1 MLKVAEA
8 KNKKEKKRNRE
19 QKGIGLKSFLK
30 LYSLFLLSANFYKK
44 KWKAYIYMHQ
54 GYWVSLSH
62 SKRKIPTPAAWLA
75 ESLRNRKA

>member
-44 KWKAYIYMHQ
+44 K
-54 GYWVSLSH
+54 
-62 SKRKIPTPAAWLA
+62 
-75 ESLRNRKA
+75 